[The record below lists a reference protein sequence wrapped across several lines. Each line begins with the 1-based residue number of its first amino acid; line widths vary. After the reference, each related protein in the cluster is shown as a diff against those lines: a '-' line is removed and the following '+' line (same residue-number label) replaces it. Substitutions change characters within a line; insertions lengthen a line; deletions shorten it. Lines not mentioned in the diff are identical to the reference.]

1 MRLHS
6 LELQAFG
13 PYARP
18 QHIDF
23 DRLAR
28 GGLFLLEG
36 PTGAGKTTILDAI
49 TFALYGGLA
58 GPDAADDRLHS
69 DFADAD
75 IEPLVR
81 LEFSLRGVRYQ
92 VSRVPEHQRRKRRGN
107 GFTTEAMR
115 VHLQR
120 FQAGHWV
127 SLSANKAE
135 VGEAITTAVGLNRA
149 QFTQVMLLPQGEF
162 ARFLSSG
169 DDARRALLTKLFGTE
184 LYDKVTT
191 ELDRRR
197 AEAVRARQQA
207 DADVATAVSAA
218 AEAAGLD
225 ADLRQELIVASP
237 ADRAVRFKQVGEEIA
252 ELAALSADA
261 AKLAAEQTVRAL
273 AAEQDASRRATLT
286 AQLRGALDRL
296 QAHEATRA
304 EHDERVAVLGAA
316 RRAAPV
322 RPLLAALADA
332 QSAVAAARRAV
343 RDQLDQADRLE
354 MPDRPAGADGSV
366 AAPRPDPPANGR
378 AQAGLTALI
387 GGSADSVLARKSSKR
402 AAARAEAHLRE
413 ATGLEGFVAAEA
425 EVTQRECA
433 AIGLSQAVW
442 EARALVEA
450 LEAASCDLPGLI
462 KTAEAGFAA
471 ARESAAGLDAA
482 RQRLAELERAVAAA
496 GRLAVLTPE
505 LAEAAERLTEVID
518 SHQRLVDAHQQAM
531 DARLAGIAAEL
542 AGGLADGAACPVCG
556 SAEHPQPARADAE
569 PVTAEAVAAARQRR
583 DAAELRRAAA
593 ERAHNELD
601 HEVARLAGVAGDR
614 SLAELTARAATVA
627 DGLATAE
634 AAAARAG
641 QLEVEVARLR
651 GQLGQ
656 LADQV
661 VTAVGARAAAQ
672 AQAERAEAD
681 LAELR
686 AALTAAAG
694 SHGSVRARRQAL
706 EAAGQAELG
715 LAAALGE
722 LATALESAEAARS
735 RAEAEAVASGFAPRV
750 TADGMLPLDV
760 GAGAHALEAARS
772 AARAPEEQDRLDEQV
787 ASWLRALAELEAAVD
802 ARELAGLHAGQ
813 ADEARAVADAAAAA
827 LARARAAEQEARS
840 ASDRYRLTVDRL
852 AARLAEVQS
861 AQGRAQSLAAATAPV
876 IYLAGLAKGMD
887 GHRRVALTTYVLRHW
902 FEQVVAAANLRL
914 SVMSSGR
921 YELRRSDEAQSRRQR
936 TGLTLAVIDR
946 YTGEERS
953 PASLSGGE
961 TFYTSLALALGL
973 ADVVKAEAGGV
984 DLQTLFID
992 EGFGS
997 LDEQTLDQVL
1007 AVIDELRDR
1016 GRAVGIVSHVADL
1029 KDRVTERLEV
1039 RRLPDGSSVARV
1051 VA

>member
-13 PYARP
+13 PYAQP

-23 DRLAR
+23 DQLAR

-36 PTGAGKTTILDAI
+36 PTGAGKSTILDAI

-58 GPDAADDRLHS
+58 GQDAADDRLHS
-69 DFADAD
+69 DFADPD

-120 FQAGHWV
+120 LQAGHWV
-127 SLSANKAE
+127 SVSANKAE
-135 VGEAITTAVGLNRA
+135 VGDAITTAVGLNRA

-162 ARFLSSG
+162 ARFLRSD

-184 LYDKVTT
+184 LYDKVTA

-237 ADRAVRFKQVGEEIA
+237 ADRAVRFKQVGLEIT
-252 ELAALSADA
+252 ELAALSAEAVRLAGEQA
-261 AKLAAEQTVRAL
+261 ARALGAEQAAE
-273 AAEQDASRRATLT
+273 RRATLT
-286 AQLRGALDRL
+286 ARLSVALDRL
-296 QAHEATRA
+296 RAHEATRA
-304 EHDERVAVLGAA
+304 EHDQRVAVLGAA

-322 RPLLAALADA
+322 RPLLGALADA
-332 QSAVAAARRAV
+332 QSAVSAARRAV
-343 RDQLDQADRLE
+343 RDQLVAADRLE
-354 MPDRPAGADGSV
+354 QRGQPDGADGGSPATDSSPGDAV
-366 AAPRPDPPANGR
+366 ADLPGTPSASRR

-387 GGSADSVLARKSSKR
+387 AGSVDSVLARKSSKR
-402 AAARAEAHLRE
+402 AAARAQAHLRE
-413 ATGLEGFVAAEA
+413 ATSLEGFVAAEA
-425 EVTQRECA
+425 DVSRRESA
-433 AIGLSQAVW
+433 ARELSQAAR
-442 EARALVEA
+442 EASARVGA
-450 LEAASCDLPGLI
+450 LEAARCDLPELI
-462 KTAEAGFAA
+462 ETGESDLAVAREAA
-471 ARESAAGLDAA
+471 AGVDAA
-482 RQRLAELERAVAAA
+482 RQRLAELDRAVAAA
-496 GRLAVLTPE
+496 RRLAGLAPE
-505 LAEAAERLTEVID
+505 LAEAAGRLREATD

-542 AGGLADGAACPVCG
+542 AGGLADGVACPVCG
-556 SAEHPQPARADAE
+556 SACHPLPARADAE
-569 PVTAEAVAAARQRR
+569 PVTAEAVVAARQRR
-583 DAAELRRAAA
+583 DAAEQRRAAA

-601 HEVARLAGVAGDR
+601 HEVAGLAGVVGER
-614 SLAELTARAATVA
+614 SLPELASDAARVTEVLAAAEL
-627 DGLATAE
+627 G
-634 AAAARAG
+634 AAAAER
-641 QLEVEVARLR
+641 LERE
-651 GQLGQ
+651 LGRRRDELGR
-656 LADQV
+656 LADELV
-661 VTAVGARAAAQ
+661 AAVEARASAQ
-672 AQAERAEAD
+672 ARAERARAD

-686 AALTAAAG
+686 TALADAAG
-694 SHGSVRARRQAL
+694 PHGSVRCRRQAL
-706 EAAGQAELG
+706 EATAQAELG
-715 LAAALGE
+715 LAGALGD
-722 LATALESAEAARS
+722 LATALSAAEAARG
-735 RAEAEAVASGFAPRV
+735 RAQDEAVASGFAPQ
-750 TADGMLPLDV
+750 TAADGMLPLDV
-760 GAGAHALEAARS
+760 GAGAAALEAARS
-772 AARAPEEQDRLDEQV
+772 AVRTPAEQASLDEQV
-787 ASWLRALAELEAAVD
+787 TSWLRVLAELEAA
-802 ARELAGLHAGQ
+802 AGAPELAGLRADQ
-813 ADEARAVADAAAAA
+813 ADEARAAAAAA
-827 LARARAAEQEARS
+827 AAVLAHARAAEQEARS
-840 ASDRYRLTVDRL
+840 ASDQHRLTADRL
-852 AARLAEVQS
+852 AARLAEVRS
-861 AQGRAQSLAAATAPV
+861 AEDRAQALAAATAPV
-876 IYLAGLAKGMD
+876 IYLAGLAKGME

-936 TGLTLAVIDR
+936 AGLTLTVIDR

-1007 AVIDELRDR
+1007 AVID
-1016 GRAVGIVSHVADL
+1016 
-1029 KDRVTERLEV
+1029 
-1039 RRLPDGSSVARV
+1039 
-1051 VA
+1051 